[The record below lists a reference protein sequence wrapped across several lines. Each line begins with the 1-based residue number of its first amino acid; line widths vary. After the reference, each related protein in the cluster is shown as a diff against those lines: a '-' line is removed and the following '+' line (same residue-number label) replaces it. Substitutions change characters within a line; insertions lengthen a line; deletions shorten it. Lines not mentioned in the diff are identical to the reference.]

1 MSLES
6 TLGNLKKIGALT
18 PHTAPVGEIKQ
29 HVDRAA
35 NLIGDAQKIQNTL
48 DTRFAISLLRL
59 PWRLYCSEF
68 KLLSNFTLNPGVH
81 RSEQVADQNQVDLGS
96 REQRTFCIPE
106 QKDLAAQNRSG

>member
-18 PHTAPVGEIKQ
+18 PHTAPVVG
-29 HVDRAA
+29 H
-35 NLIGDAQKIQNTL
+35 
-48 DTRFAISLLRL
+48 
-59 PWRLYCSEF
+59 

-106 QKDLAAQNRSG
+106 QKDLAAQNRSGRLDSWRSPIHHQTESVALFGPDTSAPS